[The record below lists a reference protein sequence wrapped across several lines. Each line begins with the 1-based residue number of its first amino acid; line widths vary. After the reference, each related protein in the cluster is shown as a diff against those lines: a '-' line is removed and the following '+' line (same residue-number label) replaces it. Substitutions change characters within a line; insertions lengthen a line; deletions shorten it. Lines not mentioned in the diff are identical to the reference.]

1 MLSNDIMQHL
11 KNILLGITFLW
22 FGVQTAQGQFYSKTI
37 ANLPN
42 FDAAKYNFGFYLGA
56 NQMMFIVQPK
66 GEFQYPRYYE
76 KQISDIAADSAS
88 AYRIVGKP
96 SPGFSVGLVGLVRMG
111 KFFELRFVPGLEFG
125 ERSIDYT
132 ILTYIGGK
140 EQFITTNKSVVSTYI
155 NAPFHLRYKAVRIHN
170 MRPYVY
176 AGPAFKWDLSSQRKK
191 HDNPNDLR
199 LKMNRGD
206 VAVDVGVGFDFY
218 TNWFKFG
225 IQMEMSYGLNDILV
239 KQDNIYAQSI
249 ENIHSKIFQ
258 IIFTFE

>member
-1 MLSNDIMQHL
+1 MQYI
-11 KNILLGITFLW
+11 KNILLGIAFLW
-22 FGVQTAQGQFYSKTI
+22 LGGQVAQGQFYSRTI

-42 FDAAKYNFGFYLGA
+42 FDMAKYNFGFYLGA
-56 NQMMFIVQPK
+56 NQMMFTINPNT
-66 GEFQYPRYYE
+66 GFQYPRYYD

-88 AYRIVGKP
+88 VYRVVGKP
-96 SPGFSVGLVGLVRMG
+96 SPGFSVGLVGLVRWG
-111 KFFELRFVPGLEFG
+111 NYFELRFVPGLEFG

-132 ILTYIGGK
+132 ILTYIGDR

-170 MRPYVY
+170 IRPYIY
-176 AGPAFKWDLSSQRKK
+176 TGPAFKWDLSSQRKK

-199 LKMNRGD
+199 LKMSRGD
-206 VAVDVGVGFDFY
+206 MAIDVGVGFDFY

-225 IQMEMSYGLNDILV
+225 VQMEMSYGLSDILI

-249 ENIHSKIFQ
+249 ESIHAKVFQ

>member
-1 MLSNDIMQHL
+1 MHHL
-11 KNILLGITFLW
+11 RNILLGIAFLLLGA
-22 FGVQTAQGQFYSKTI
+22 FTVQGQYYSKTV

-42 FDAAKYNFGFYLGA
+42 FDRAKYNFGFYLGA
-56 NQMMFIVQPK
+56 NQMAFIVKPNT
-66 GEFQYPRYYE
+66 GFQYQSYTE
-76 KQISDIAADSAS
+76 KQISDIAADSAR
-88 AYRIVGKP
+88 AYRAVGKP
-96 SPGFSVGLVGLVRMG
+96 SPGFSVGLVSLVRMG

-132 ILTYIGGK
+132 ILTYSNYGK
-140 EQFITTNKSVVSTYI
+140 ESFMTTNKSVVSTYI

-170 MRPYVY
+170 LRPYVY

-199 LKMNRGD
+199 LKMSKGD

-225 IQMEMSYGLNDILV
+225 VQLEVSYGLNDILI
-239 KQDNIYAQSI
+239 KQDNIYAQSL
-249 ENIHSKIFQ
+249 ESIHSKIFQ